1 MTYINCIKALSNDSR
16 RTIVEGLRE
25 GPRSVGELSAMMP
38 ISQPAVSQHLKV
50 LMEAGLVQCRH
61 HGARHVYSVK
71 PDGLEVLRD
80 YIDSYWDDVLNA
92 FAGHAAAAD
101 NKNGGDP

>member
-1 MTYINCIKALSNDSR
+1 MTYISCIKALSNDSR
-16 RTIVEGLRE
+16 RAIVEGLRE
-25 GPRSVGELSAMMP
+25 GPRSVGELAGMMP

-71 PDGLEVLRD
+71 PDGLADLRR
-80 YIDSYWDDVLNA
+80 YIESYWDTVLEA
-92 FAGHAAAAD
+92 FSQSAVPGD
-101 NKNGGDP
+101 DKNDPK